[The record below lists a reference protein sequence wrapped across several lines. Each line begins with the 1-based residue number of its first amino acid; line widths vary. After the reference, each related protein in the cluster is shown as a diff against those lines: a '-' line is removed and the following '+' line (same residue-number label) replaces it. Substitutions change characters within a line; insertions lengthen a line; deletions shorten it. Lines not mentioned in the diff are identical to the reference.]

1 MKTTKLIAIAA
12 AAAMAALSATS
23 LEAAAKT
30 KACWVYV
37 GSIGDFGWTYQHEQG
52 RQMAIKALGDK
63 IETAYV
69 ENIKEGPDAE
79 RAIERF
85 ARSGCNIIFTT
96 SFGYMEPTLKVAK
109 RFPKVKFEHATGYK
123 TAPNVTTY
131 NAKFH
136 EGRYVLGKIAAKVS
150 KTGVA
155 GYIVSFPIPEVI
167 AGINAFMLGAQSVNP
182 DFKIKVVWV
191 NSWFDPGK
199 EADAA
204 KVLFGQ
210 GADIMVQHT
219 DSAAPMQ
226 IAEQL
231 GKHAFGQASDQIKF
245 GPKAQLT
252 AIIDNWGPYYIRR
265 IKAVM
270 DGTWKTQSSW
280 DGMAEKTVSMA
291 PMTNMPADVAKM
303 AMQTVADIASGKLHP
318 FTGPITKQD
327 GTVVGEAG
335 KPLADGEIL
344 GMKWYV
350 KGVDDKLS
358 K

>member
-1 MKTTKLIAIAA
+1 MKLIKWTGVAA
-12 AAAMAALSATS
+12 VAAMVAFSAVS
-23 LEAAAKT
+23 VEAVAKT
-30 KACWVYV
+30 KACWLYV
-37 GSIGDFGWTYQHEQG
+37 GSVGDFGWTYEHDQG
-52 RQMAIKALGDK
+52 RKKAVEHFGDK
-63 IETAYV
+63 LETAFV
-69 ENIKEGPDAE
+69 ESVAEGPDAE
-79 RAIERF
+79 RAITRF
-85 ARSGCNIIFTT
+85 ARSGCNVVFTT

-109 RFPKVKFEHATGYK
+109 RFPDVKFEHATGYK
-123 TAPNVTTY
+123 AAVNVTTY

-136 EGRYVLGKIAAKVS
+136 EGRYVTGQIAARTS

-182 DFKIKVVWV
+182 DFKVKVVWV

-204 KVLFGQ
+204 KVLLSQ
-210 GADIMVQHT
+210 GADILTQHT
-219 DSAAPMQ
+219 NSAAPMQ
-226 IAEQL
+226 IAQAQ

-252 AIIDNWGPYYIRR
+252 AIINNWAPYYIRR
-265 IKAVM
+265 IQAVM
-270 DGTWKTQSSW
+270 DGTWKSTNSW
-280 DGMAEKTVSMA
+280 DSMADGTVSMA
-291 PMTNMPADVAKM
+291 AMTNMPDDVAAAALK
-303 AMQTVADIASGKLHP
+303 TVAGIKDGSVHP
-318 FTGPITKQD
+318 FMGPITKQD
-327 GTVVGEAG
+327 GTVIGEAG

-350 KGVDDKLS
+350 KGVDDKLA

>member
-1 MKTTKLIAIAA
+1 MKLKWTGIAVAT
-12 AAAMAALSATS
+12 AMAALSLTS
-23 LEAAAKT
+23 AEAVAKT
-30 KACWVYV
+30 KACWLYV
-37 GSIGDFGWTYQHEQG
+37 GSVGDFGWTYQHNEG
-52 RQMAIKALGDK
+52 RKAAAKHFGDK
-63 IETAYV
+63 LETTFV
-69 ENIKEGPDAE
+69 ENVAEGPDAE
-79 RAIERF
+79 RAITRF

-96 SFGYMEPTLKVAK
+96 SFGYMDATLKVAK
-109 RFPKVKFEHATGYK
+109 KFPKVKFEHATGYK

-136 EGRYVLGKIAAKVS
+136 QGRYVIGQIAARTS
-150 KTGVA
+150 KSGIA

-182 DFKIKVVWV
+182 DFKVKIVWV

-204 KVLFGQ
+204 KVLISQ

-226 IAEQL
+226 IAEEK
-231 GKHAFGQASDQIKF
+231 GIHAFGQASDQSKF

-252 AIIDNWGPYYIRR
+252 AIVDNWGPYYIRR
-265 IKAVM
+265 IQAVM
-270 DGTWKTQSSW
+270 DGTWKSQSSW
-280 DGMAEKTVSMA
+280 DGMKEGTVFMA
-291 PMTNMPADVAKM
+291 PMKNMPADVAAA
-303 AMQTVADIASGKLHP
+303 AMKTIAGIKDGSIHP

-327 GTVVGEAG
+327 GTVIGEAG
-335 KPLADGEIL
+335 KPLPDGEIL

-350 KGVDDKLS
+350 KGIDDKLQ